1 MKKLVAFL
9 LAVCSFAA
17 CASVF
22 AACDGEQTK
31 VPESPVSGGSTTET
45 PENQEPTVSGGITEE
60 KWNEAIQADNF
71 NNVTFSFSGKFI
83 SGPQGSQDDFSCVCK
98 IDGDSATMDGELMES
113 EFVPSLKNVYINTAN
128 AIVKDFGDFTYD
140 EASKTY
146 KSKQDIVY
154 TVNVMNTDTTITAQN
169 VCVTLDDAN
178 KIASI
183 ACMMKQN
190 FTQDDKQQEFT
201 MNITFTYSGYGT
213 TVLG

>member
-1 MKKLVAFL
+1 
-9 LAVCSFAA
+9 
-17 CASVF
+17 
-22 AACDGEQTK
+22 
-31 VPESPVSGGSTTET
+31 
-45 PENQEPTVSGGITEE
+45 
-60 KWNEAIQADNF
+60 
-71 NNVTFSFSGKFI
+71 
-83 SGPQGSQDDFSCVCK
+83 
-98 IDGDSATMDGELMES
+98 MDGELMES

-128 AIVKDFGDFTYD
+128 AIVKDFGNFTYD

-190 FTQDDKQQEFT
+190 FTQDDTQQEFT